1 VVAVLGIIG
10 FSALSD
16 RLGRRPVVLAGAIAM
31 AVWAF
36 LIFPLIDSGSTALL
50 VLSVVV
56 GQGVVHASMYGP
68 LAALYSELFPTR
80 SRYTGA
86 SLGYQVAGIGAGLAP
101 VVFASVMAGSAS
113 STAVSTIIAACCLV
127 SVGCILVLGETSRMD
142 LTSEPQERALP

>member
-1 VVAVLGIIG
+1 
-10 FSALSD
+10 
-16 RLGRRPVVLAGAIAM
+16 
-31 AVWAF
+31 
-36 LIFPLIDSGSTALL
+36 

-101 VVFASVMAGSAS
+101 VVFAAVMAGSAS
-113 STAVSTIIAACCLV
+113 STAVSAIIAACCLV
-127 SVGCILVLGETSRMD
+127 SVGCILALGETSRME
-142 LTSEPQERALP
+142 LTSEPGARDLPIS